1 MTQFISAC
9 VFSALLVSSLAIQAQ
24 DLKPQDKAP
33 AAPAVSVP
41 FVGNATCPAMGKAT
55 KPDVFVA
62 TEKGAI
68 YLCCKGCTEKV
79 TKDPAAAYA
88 KAYPKTE
95 KLGNKLCPVTA
106 ETIKAGEGK
115 AVTYKGY
122 EIMACCPGCEKAVIA
137 NGDIIVTL
145 LTNPKIVDVRNAN
158 DPVTGKPAVDNTFVL
173 IGDDLVHLSSK
184 DSVEEIKKDS
194 AKFLKTA
201 KSGATKGPK
210 ECTDGEKKGG

>member
-9 VFSALLVSSLAIQAQ
+9 VFSALLVSSVAIQAQ
-24 DLKPQDKAP
+24 DVKPQDKAP
-33 AAPAVSVP
+33 AAPAVTVP

-62 TEKGAI
+62 TEKGAV

-79 TKDPAAAYA
+79 AKDPAAAYA

-115 AVTYKGY
+115 AVAYKGY
-122 EIMACCPGCEKAVIA
+122 EIMATAQATHDAFKA
-137 NGDIIVTL
+137 L
-145 LTNPKIVDVRNAN
+145 
-158 DPVTGKPAVDNTFVL
+158 
-173 IGDDLVHLSSK
+173 DD
-184 DSVEEIKKDS
+184 
-194 AKFLKTA
+194 ARARLKAMETA
-201 KSGATKGPK
+201 
-210 ECTDGEKKGG
+210 